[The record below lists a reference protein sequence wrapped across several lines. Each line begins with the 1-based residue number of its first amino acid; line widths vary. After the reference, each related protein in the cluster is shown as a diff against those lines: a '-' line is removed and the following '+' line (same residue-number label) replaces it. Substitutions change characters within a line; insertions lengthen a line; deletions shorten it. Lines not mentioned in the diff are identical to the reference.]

1 MYKIMYNICM
11 GTKETSIT
19 QLREN
24 LAKYLDETRQG
35 PVRIMK
41 HSETAAYLVSAS
53 EFEELVEKME
63 DLMDIIEGTRTLEEI
78 QKNPNLTVDAE
89 KAFKEL
95 GL

>member
-1 MYKIMYNICM
+1 M

-24 LAKYLDETRQG
+24 LAKYLDETQEG

-53 EFEELVEKME
+53 EFEELVEKLE
-63 DLMDIIEGTRTLEEI
+63 DLMDIIEGTQALEEI
-78 QKNPNLTVDAE
+78 QLNSKAGVNAE
-89 KAFKEL
+89 EAFKKL

>member
-1 MYKIMYNICM
+1 M

-41 HSETAAYLVSAS
+41 HSETAAYLVSAA
-53 EFEELVEKME
+53 EFEALVEKLE
-63 DLMDIIEGTRTLEEI
+63 DLLDIVEVNQALKDFAE
-78 QKNPNLTVDAE
+78 NPDLAVDAE
-89 KAFKEL
+89 DVYSKL